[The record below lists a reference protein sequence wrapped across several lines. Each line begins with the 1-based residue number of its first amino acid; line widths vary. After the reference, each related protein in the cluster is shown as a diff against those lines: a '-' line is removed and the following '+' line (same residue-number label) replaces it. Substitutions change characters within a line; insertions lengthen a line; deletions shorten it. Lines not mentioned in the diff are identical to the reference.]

1 MALESGFFNSVNND
15 RLYNARDI
23 SRYFENVLSS
33 GIFKRIDNCF
43 KVSAFSGMNLT
54 VAPGAGLIDCQ
65 WFRSE
70 IDEGVTVPTAHA
82 VLPRFDNVVARLD
95 LSDSVRAI
103 TLMVVSGTPSETPT
117 APDPVRTATIYDLVL
132 ALVYVPAGATE
143 IVEANLTDVRSNDWY
158 CGYVHSLVDTPVLKT
173 YNARYVAA
181 SDNTTVAPISIVGF
195 NPLVDIL
202 NVYVNGFKLAPEIEY
217 TLNETTSSITLAEP
231 VDADTII
238 DFEAFRPIMPDDVP
252 GLADTVTEMVQTT
265 STMQG
270 DVDTAK
276 ASVEEQKTKL
286 TEATNNVEALQ
297 SEVATLKA
305 DLAKVAPITAGDFEF
320 GEAFIVTGFASSQS
334 TRLYFSI
341 PFNRPI
347 IATTCTIKTMKVT
360 ARQSESYVLGSASGT
375 YEIAGDV
382 YSTRISNNGMLTLVI
397 EPTFS
402 VAPFNNAEVSI
413 YVNAGAVVTFA

>member
-33 GIFKRIDNCF
+33 GIFKRIENCF
-43 KVSAFSGMNLT
+43 KVSALSGMNLI

-70 IDEGVTVPTAHA
+70 TEEGVVVPTAHA
-82 VLPRFDNVVARLD
+82 VLPRFDMVVARLD

-103 TLMVVSGTPSETPT
+103 TLTVVSGTPAENPT
-117 APDPVRTATIYDLVL
+117 APDPVRTATMHDLAL

-143 IVEANLTDVRSNDWY
+143 IVENNLTDVRSNDWY

-231 VDADTII
+231 VDAETII
-238 DFEAFRPIMPDDVP
+238 DFEAFRPIMPDDDGATYSDTIVTLMEESTAQKAA
-252 GLADTVTEMVQTT
+252 LAQA
-265 STMQG
+265 Q
-270 DVDTAK
+270 
-276 ASVEEQKTKL
+276 
-286 TEATNNVEALQ
+286 
-297 SEVATLKA
+297 A
-305 DLAKVAPITAGDFEF
+305 DLERLAPVSPGIFYFDGQQ
-320 GEAFIVTGFASSQS
+320 IVTGYISNNA
-334 TRLYFSI
+334 TRMYFSI

-347 IATTCTIKTMKVT
+347 NSSAFTIQGMNVQV
-360 ARQSESYVLGSASGT
+360 RQNGAYILGGASAWQDISDT
-375 YEIAGDV
+375 LIS
-382 YSTRISNNGMLTLVI
+382 STISANGMLTI
-397 EPTFS
+397 TCEPSFMET
-402 VAPFNNAEVSI
+402 PTNNAECVISI
-413 YVNAGAVVTFA
+413 EASATIEFQ

>member
-33 GIFKRIDNCF
+33 GIFKRIENCF
-43 KVSAFSGMNLT
+43 KVSAFSGMNLS
-54 VAPGAGLIDCQ
+54 VAPGAGLIECQ

-103 TLMVVSGTPSETPT
+103 TLTVVPGTPAEAPK
-117 APDPVRTATIYDLVL
+117 APDPVRTADIYDLVL

-143 IVEANLTDVRSNDWY
+143 ITEANLTDVRSNDWY

-231 VDADTII
+231 VDTDTII
-238 DFEAFRPIMPDDVP
+238 DFEAFRPIMPDDMP
-252 GLADTVTEMVQTT
+252 DLAETVTDMAQTIT
-265 STMQG
+265 TLNST
-270 DVDTAK
+270 
-276 ASVEEQKTKL
+276 
-286 TEATNNVEALQ
+286 
-297 SEVATLKA
+297 VATLNGRTAELETDTGWMQLAGA
-305 DLAKVAPITAGDFEF
+305 DGIRFSEMWVPKLRKIGKVVHLRGLC
-320 GEAFIVTGFASSQS
+320 TG
-334 TRLYFSI
+334 
-341 PFNRPI
+341 
-347 IATTCTIKTMKVT
+347 VT
-360 ARQSESYVLGSASGT
+360 ANQTQILTIPEGYRPPAGGHAYVGYCG
-375 YEIAGDV
+375 
-382 YSTRISNNGMLTLVI
+382 
-397 EPTFS
+397 
-402 VAPFNNAEVSI
+402 NAENVRTARLFVEETGEVIFRS
-413 YVNAGAVVTFA
+413 AGEDTPADTDPILITTSWLID